1 MGIKQLF
8 DLATCKDG
16 LSENTARVR
25 PFQGHYFVMTREFK
39 IISLILS
46 TFATGFCSIYGA
58 DSPSDAGSGE
68 FGSKPLHLS
77 VQDVIDRVKSEN
89 LELLIQ
95 KESVRRALE
104 QTYQRRAALL
114 PQFSAR
120 AQQMRTQ
127 LGRGFAGGN
136 LDAPPFNSFGSRIEG
151 SLSLVDAER
160 YADFRIAKLSHAIE
174 QFDYEVAV
182 QDLLDQA
189 ILLYFTQLRDLRRIE
204 IIQGNLEREQRLL
217 DLAQQQFDAG
227 VAVKIDVTRAEVRL
241 ATVKRSLME
250 AETAAEDSVLLLKD
264 LLDIDLDQQIILD
277 RSLVDA
283 VKSPP
288 ALKRYG
294 RMAELTELRPEL
306 KSQEMQLDQA
316 ELAERAVTWQ
326 RLPKLELFADW
337 GYDSD
342 EAFDGEEGEAWMV
355 GIEASVPIWEGG
367 RISAEKREAQAAV
380 RQNEYATRQLRNEIE
395 RQFKFAMLDMDS
407 RYAQIEIA
415 RDEVRLGKDEVEQAR
430 ERYNEGLAD
439 NRELIDAQQR
449 LADAENSHLRAIYL
463 YGLSRLAFARAIG
476 SVERVLE

>member
-1 MGIKQLF
+1 M
-8 DLATCKDG
+8 
-16 LSENTARVR
+16 R
-25 PFQGHYFVMTREFK
+25 HYYFVMIREFK
-39 IISLILS
+39 IISLVLAN
-46 TFATGFCSIYGA
+46 FAAGA
-58 DSPSDAGSGE
+58 LAAFAAEASSKEAPSPDVSG
-68 FGSKPLHLS
+68 PMHLS
-77 VQDVIDRVKSEN
+77 VEDVIERVKGQN

-95 KESVRRALE
+95 KENVRRALE
-104 QTYQRRAALL
+104 QAYQRRAELL
-114 PQFSAR
+114 PQFGLR

-127 LGRGFAGGN
+127 LGRGFAGAN
-136 LDAPPFNSFGSRIEG
+136 TNSPPFNSFGSRIEG
-151 SLSLVDAER
+151 SLSLIDAER

-174 QFDYEVAV
+174 QLDYEVAV

-189 ILLYFTQLRDLRRIE
+189 ILLYFTQLRDIRRIE
-204 IIQGNLEREQRLL
+204 IFQGNLEREQRLL

-250 AETAAEDSVLLLKD
+250 AETAADDSILQLKN
-264 LLDIDLDQQIILD
+264 LLDIDLNTEVVLD
-277 RSLVDA
+277 RSLVDG

-294 RMAELTELRPEL
+294 LMADLTELRPEL
-306 KSQEMQLDQA
+306 QSQELQLDQA
-316 ELAERAVTWQ
+316 KLAKRAVTWQ
-326 RLPKLELFADW
+326 RLPSLELFADW
-337 GYDSD
+337 GYDSN

-355 GIEASVPIWEGG
+355 GIEASIPIWEGG
-367 RISAEKREAQAAV
+367 RIAAESREARAAV

-415 RDEVRLGKDEVEQAR
+415 RDEVRLGKDEVDQAR

-449 LADAENSHLRAIYL
+449 LADAESSHLRAIYL
-463 YGLSRLAFARAIG
+463 YGLSRLSFARAIG